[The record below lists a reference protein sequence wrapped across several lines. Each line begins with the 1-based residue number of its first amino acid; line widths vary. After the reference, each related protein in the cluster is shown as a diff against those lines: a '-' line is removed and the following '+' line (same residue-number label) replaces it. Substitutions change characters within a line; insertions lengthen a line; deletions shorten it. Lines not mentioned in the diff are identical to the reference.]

1 VFRQRSAGH
10 DPPVKGRDLD
20 LGRLAGWIINV
31 VLRLAIIGF
40 AIEAVLAGP
49 NDPRFA
55 GKGIALRDLILAG
68 GALTL
73 AIPLL
78 HVVRRRWDR
87 YPVWAD
93 VAFLSILA
101 LDMAGNSLNLYE
113 QPWRFDLIPHAYG
126 PAAGL
131 VGLLL
136 VGVGTWLGLAIV
148 NAIHVLLEI
157 QEVLGD
163 VVFGTSNVNGAW
175 DSITDLAAGLTSS
188 VLVAVTWEW
197 VRRRTSHRRGHRS
210 YSKAR

>member
-1 VFRQRSAGH
+1 MKL
-10 DPPVKGRDLD
+10 PDLD
-20 LGRLAGWIINV
+20 RGRALGWVLTV
-31 VLRLAIIGF
+31 VLRLAVIGF

-49 NDPRFA
+49 DDPRFA
-55 GKGIALRDLILAG
+55 GKGIAMRDLILAG
-68 GALTL
+68 GVATL
-73 AIPLL
+73 IVPIL
-78 HVVRRRWDR
+78 HLFRRRWDR
-87 YPVWAD
+87 YPVWTD

-136 VGVGTWLGLAIV
+136 LGVRPWVGLAII
-148 NAIHVLLEI
+148 NGIHVLLEI

-175 DSITDLAAGLTSS
+175 DSITDLAAGLTAS
-188 VLVAVTWEW
+188 VLVALAWEW
-197 VRRRTSHRRGHRS
+197 LHGRRKSRREGHRS
-210 YSKAR
+210 YSEAR

>member
-1 VFRQRSAGH
+1 MKLPDDRARALGWV
-10 DPPVKGRDLD
+10 LD
-20 LGRLAGWIINV
+20 VA
-31 VLRLAIIGF
+31 LRLAVIGF

-55 GKGIALRDLILAG
+55 GKGIAMRDLILAG
-68 GALTL
+68 GVATL
-73 AIPLL
+73 IVPIL
-78 HVVRRRWDR
+78 HLVRRRWDR
-87 YPVWAD
+87 YPVWTD

-113 QPWRFDLIPHAYG
+113 QAWRFDLIPHAYG

-136 VGVGTWLGLAIV
+136 LGVRPWVGLAIINGV
-148 NAIHVLLEI
+148 HVLLEI

-175 DSITDLAAGLTSS
+175 DSITDLAAGLTAS
-188 VLVAVTWEW
+188 VLVALAWEW
-197 VRRRTSHRRGHRS
+197 LHGRRKSHREGHRS
-210 YSKAR
+210 YSEAR